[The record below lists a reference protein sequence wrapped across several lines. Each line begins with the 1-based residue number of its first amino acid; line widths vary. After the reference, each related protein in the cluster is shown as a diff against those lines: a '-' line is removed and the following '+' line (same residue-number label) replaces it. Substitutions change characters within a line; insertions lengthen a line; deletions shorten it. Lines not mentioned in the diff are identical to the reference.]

1 MMSEERAVT
10 AKRRTGWA
18 VVASVLWLLAAG
30 GASAQQSH
38 RQGPGRNLGGDRPQ
52 RLMPVEVR
60 PEPGF
65 LRDAAAPGGGNRL
78 SPEERRQLRR
88 DVHDAGRDL
97 YLDRERL
104 GRRGPRGD

>member
-1 MMSEERAVT
+1 MSEERAVT
-10 AKRRTGWA
+10 AKRRAGWA
-18 VVASVLWLLAAG
+18 VVASMLCLLAAG
-30 GASAQQSH
+30 ASAQPSN
-38 RQGPGRNLGGDRPQ
+38 RQGPPRNFGGDRPQ

-65 LRDAAAPGGGNRL
+65 MRDAAVPGGGNRL